1 MQISEETL
9 EAVKGVVYEIFD
21 NGKVKDVSMR
31 LGRDGY
37 GDDIVCVRLFLV
49 PDVEVEDFDGRLFPL
64 PRAIRKVLDEDLRG
78 LRPRV
83 EVQSI

>member
-37 GDDIVCVRLFLV
+37 GDQVVCVRLYFV
-49 PDVEVEDFDGRLFPL
+49 PDTGMEDFEGRMFPL
-64 PRAIRKVLDEDLRG
+64 PGAIREVLGEDLKD
-78 LRPRV
+78 LLPRV
-83 EVQSI
+83 EVQTI

>member
-21 NGKVKDVSMR
+21 NGKVKDVTMR
-31 LGRDGY
+31 LGRGWY
-37 GDDIVCVRLFLV
+37 GDEVVCVRLYLV
-49 PDVEVEDFDGRLFPL
+49 PDTGMEDFDGRLGPL
-64 PRAIRKVLDEDLRG
+64 PRAIRKVLDEDLRD

-83 EVQSI
+83 EVQTI